1 MQPGHWAG
9 AYACWG
15 TENREAALRFLLGGP
30 GNPYGANVEVKIV
43 DPSAN
48 PYFASAAILGLAL
61 DGIEQKAALPAETA
75 VDPATL
81 SDDER
86 QRAGTV
92 RLPEDQEKTIA
103 ALDGSE
109 RLRRI
114 LGAQA
119 VDVLVAVRRYERQ
132 NYADLEP
139 EQLAEKFRMAWS
151 T

>member
-1 MQPGHWAG
+1 M
-9 AYACWG
+9 
-15 TENREAALRFLLGGP
+15 
-30 GNPYGANVEVKIV
+30 
-43 DPSAN
+43 
-48 PYFASAAILGLAL
+48 
-61 DGIEQKAALPAETA
+61 
-75 VDPATL
+75 DPATL

-92 RLPEDQEKTIA
+92 RLPEDQETTIA
-103 ALDGSE
+103 ALDSSE

-119 VDVLVAVRRYERQ
+119 VDVLVAVRRYESQ

>member
-92 RLPEDQEKTIA
+92 RLPEDQETTIA
-103 ALDGSE
+103 ALDRSD